1 MFSLSFLPRGYA
13 KKKKYPALKTFHLVH
28 QFTGGKAS
36 VFKYWKKINIF
47 CFVFGHK
54 PAQSTDVP
62 KGVEDDE
69 ESEADLGEEEQAHT
83 LPHTKTSHRRSL
95 FF

>member
-1 MFSLSFLPRGYA
+1 M
-13 KKKKYPALKTFHLVH
+13 H
-28 QFTGGKAS
+28 QFMGAKLLFLNTE
-36 VFKYWKKINIF
+36 KINIF
-47 CFVFGHK
+47 FFVFRHK

-69 ESEADLGEEEQAHT
+69 ESEADPGEEEQAHT
-83 LPHTKTSHRRSL
+83 LPHTKTSHRNSL